1 MHGRECWQTDF
12 GVYLM
17 QNITKKLVFL
27 IYNEHEIQ
35 INQFSINKYI
45 DVFKEHNFHCVLL
58 TQNNYKQNKE
68 KPICVINRTNNFEIA
83 TYFENKGVRVFNNS
97 FVSKICNNKL
107 ETYKYLNNVQHLKI
121 IDYKQISFP
130 VVAKN
135 PNGKGGKEVFLL
147 ENIQDFNN
155 IYNSKMMLQEFLP
168 NAYDVR
174 TYIIG
179 NESILSIKR
188 NANNGFKANYKIN
201 HNAQIYQLNK
211 NEKKMIDE
219 ILTKFKFDFVG
230 IDILSNG
237 SSFYFSEIEDSVGSR
252 AVYDLTQIDIIKKY
266 VEYIITQL
274 N

>member
-1 MHGRECWQTDF
+1 
-12 GVYLM
+12 M
-17 QNITKKLVFL
+17 QNTTNKLVFL

-45 DVFKEHNFHCVLL
+45 DVFKEYNFHCVLL
-58 TQNNYKQNKE
+58 TQNNFKLTAD

-83 TYFENKGVRVFNNS
+83 TYFENMGIRVFNNS

-107 ETYKYLNNVQHLKI
+107 ETYKYLNKIKHLKV
-121 IDYKQISFP
+121 IDDTQISFP
-130 VVAKN
+130 VVAKY
-135 PNGKGGKEVFLL
+135 PNGKGGKDVYLL
-147 ENIQDFNN
+147 KNIQDYNK
-155 IYNSKMMLQEFLP
+155 IYNSKMMLQEYLP
-168 NAYDVR
+168 SAYDVR

-179 NESILSIKR
+179 NEIVLSIKR
-188 NANNGFKANYKIN
+188 NSNNGFKTNYKIN

-219 ILTKFKFDFVG
+219 ILTQFKFDFVG

-237 SSFYFSEIEDSVGSR
+237 SSFYFSEIEDSVGSM
-252 AVYDLTQIDIIKKY
+252 AVYDLTQIDIIKQY

-274 N
+274 NY